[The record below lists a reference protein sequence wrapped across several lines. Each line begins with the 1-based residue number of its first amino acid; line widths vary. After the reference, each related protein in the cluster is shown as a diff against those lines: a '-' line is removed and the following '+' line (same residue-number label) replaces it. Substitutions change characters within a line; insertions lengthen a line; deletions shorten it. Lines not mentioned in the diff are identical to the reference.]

1 MGSTAASITEPTS
14 LTLNPEVVP
23 DPSNSFK
30 DIVTQGK
37 VLPLFYMGNDSLDAF
52 LEVDLPEL
60 QRQVK
65 ASEGTMPSMK
75 MDFKDYQ
82 SPW

>member
-1 MGSTAASITEPTS
+1 MG
-14 LTLNPEVVP
+14 
-23 DPSNSFK
+23 D
-30 DIVTQGK
+30 
-37 VLPLFYMGNDSLDAF
+37 DSLDAF

-82 SPW
+82 SPWRLWQKSLIIKILRMNISYKLLVQCILNLWKLD